1 MPPRAPALPGPR
13 PPARPSRGTLRLLKQ
28 RHGRADCSARCSLT
42 ILGVLGPLWPCGRRT
57 RGGDVPA
64 HFARMAIPWPAGPGD
79 GAPCPSTPRISP
91 PLPTEGTNA
100 QCPCATG
107 EAWPYYALGLR
118 KLEHRRPQ
126 PGHGLGV
133 GGCGQGLG
141 RQAGAGLG
149 LPWLPGHCGVSR
161 LYSKTHTTVTGV
173 VKWDV
178 QSGVCLV
185 CVCMCEA
192 CACALEHTH
201 ACVHVCALC
210 VCAFAHT
217 CVHMSVPVCMCAC
230 IGMQCV
236 HTCAQVCVHACACLC
251 VRVCAWAYVCMCR
264 GQRASKWVPSALVPE
279 FKGRH
284 SMWGVI
290 GEGFPEAAGPGG
302 RGQRG
307 IHRRHAAQQ
316 S

>member
-1 MPPRAPALPGPR
+1 MGTCLPTLPAWPFPGLLALGTGLP
-13 PPARPSRGTLRLLKQ
+13 A
-28 RHGRADCSARCSLT
+28 
-42 ILGVLGPLWPCGRRT
+42 
-57 RGGDVPA
+57 
-64 HFARMAIPWPAGPGD
+64 
-79 GAPCPSTPRISP
+79 P
-91 PLPTEGTNA
+91 PLPEYPHLSRRRAPTLNA
-100 QCPCATG
+100 PAPQAKRGPTMRWDSGSWNTG
-107 EAWPYYALGLR
+107 AHSLS
-118 KLEHRRPQ
+118 
-126 PGHGLGV
+126 V
-133 GGCGQGLG
+133 GGRGRGLG

-149 LPWLPGHCGVSR
+149 LQSLPGHCGVSR
-161 LYSKTHTTVTGV
+161 LYSKTHTAVTGV

-210 VCAFAHT
+210 MCICTHACACT
-217 CVHMSVPVCMCAC
+217 CMCVHMSVIVCAC
-230 IGMQCV
+230 MYVRIHGHAVCA